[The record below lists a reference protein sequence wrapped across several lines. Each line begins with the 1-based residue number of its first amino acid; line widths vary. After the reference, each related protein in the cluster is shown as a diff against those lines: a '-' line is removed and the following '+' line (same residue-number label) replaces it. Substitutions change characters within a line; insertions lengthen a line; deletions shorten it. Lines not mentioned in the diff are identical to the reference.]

1 MLKRWVLRWHLLT
14 CVLARNPR
22 GKAFQC
28 FGAVTWK
35 DLSSRVTLVLTE
47 GVANSIPLILLRLYA
62 PCALSETSSLVYSGA
77 IVTHGIS
84 IFSVGYLR
92 RHCTQDTWQLG
103 IVSRKAVLVKP
114 RQYGH

>member
-1 MLKRWVLRWHLLT
+1 MNHVKKMGFEMALINMCL
-14 CVLARNPR
+14 
-22 GKAFQC
+22 
-28 FGAVTWK
+28 GA
-35 DLSSRVTLVLTE
+35 
-47 GVANSIPLILLRLYA
+47 
-62 PCALSETSSLVYSGA
+62 VYSGA